1 MHIPGVR
8 KVGALHIGIQKDR
21 VIHILFVE
29 KKGGQSYI
37 WQRWKR
43 GPFGT
48 HIRSMPDIGSYPRP
62 PPRGSS
68 RMVDV
73 LKGPSSWS
81 VISKTA
87 SDWII
92 VEQWKVY
99 RNMRYFSII
108 VSSSVPSEWLIKTLN
123 EHNLCTTI
131 WAIIS
136 RMTIYH
142 KYTYLYST
150 IKTVST
156 TDNTK
161 DFRFHA
167 NNNIFSMCNSYKMIK
182 NINEVN
188 TQERS
193 QSQRTAFTGHQ
204 RKITLGTNNGK
215 TKRRICIKPAYG
227 KNK

>member
-1 MHIPGVR
+1 MLTYSYTALWFFVPLLLVVRQISQSIHWIPR
-8 KVGALHIGIQKDR
+8 EQAASKNSEQKLCAYTR
-21 VIHILFVE
+21 SQKSWGLTHRNPERSGHSYTFCW

-142 KYTYLYST
+142 KYTFYTVPSKQWVRQ
-150 IKTVST
+150 IIPKTSVFMRT
-156 TDNTK
+156 TTSSACAIPT
-161 DFRFHA
+161 RW
-167 NNNIFSMCNSYKMIK
+167 
-182 NINEVN
+182 
-188 TQERS
+188 
-193 QSQRTAFTGHQ
+193 
-204 RKITLGTNNGK
+204 
-215 TKRRICIKPAYG
+215 
-227 KNK
+227 